1 MAETAARQ
9 RATTKRATTKRATKR
24 SARVRIR
31 MYRQGIGD
39 AFLLSFNHGSKPS
52 HILIDCGVLGGTP
65 DSKLWAQRIAANVA
79 GETGGRVNAI
89 VGTHPHWDHLSGFLD
104 ARDEFKALQV
114 NEVWLSWAENPQDP
128 EGRERTRET
137 ELQLDGARRAVARL
151 AAAPDEAARARAA
164 AIEQLLSFYG
174 PVGAAGGRST
184 AAALEALREL
194 VPEPRYCEPGDL
206 LAPDWLPGVRIYV
219 LAPPRDEKL
228 LGKLLGKKGS
238 EMYGL
243 GADSGFYA
251 ALLDPLAASKESS
264 AATAACIEAMC
275 PFETGLQW
283 RDERA
288 RTDPALAPVVAR
300 YRSPDERW
308 RAIDDQWLLA
318 AEQLALKLDNVVNNL
333 SMVLAFELTATKEV
347 LLFAADAQIGNWLS
361 WQKLVWTLTD
371 GRARTEVRAHDLLAR
386 TVFYKVGHHGSHNAT
401 LKDGGLE
408 AMSHPG
414 LVAAIPVDEQ
424 FANKTKK
431 WDMPAES
438 LYPRLLEKTR
448 GRVLRA
454 DGKGPTATDPK
465 RRHADERLWKAFAA
479 RVEVDPGTPS
489 LYVDYFLP

>member
-1 MAETAARQ
+1 MAKTVARKRTA
-9 RATTKRATTKRATKR
+9 KRRP
-24 SARVRIR
+24 RVRIR

-39 AFLLSFNHGSKPS
+39 AFLLSFHAGPKAS

-65 DSKLWAQRIAANVA
+65 DSKRWAQRIAANVA
-79 GETGGRVNAI
+79 RETGGRVNAI
-89 VGTHPHWDHLSGFLD
+89 VGTHPHWDHLSGFFD
-104 ARDEFKALQV
+104 ARDEFEALRV
-114 NEVWLSWAENPQDP
+114 DEVWLSWAENPQDP
-128 EGRERTRET
+128 AGRERTRAT

-151 AAAPDEAARARAA
+151 GAAPDEATRARAA
-164 AIEQLLSFYG
+164 AIEQMLSFYG
-174 PVGAAGGRST
+174 PLGAAGVRST
-184 AAALEALREL
+184 AAALEALRAL
-194 VPEPRYCEPGDL
+194 APDPRYCEPGDL
-206 LAPDWLPGVRIYV
+206 LTPEWLPGVRIYV

-228 LGKLLGKKGS
+228 LGKLLGKKGA

-243 GADSGFYA
+243 GADAGFYA
-251 ALLDPLAASKESS
+251 ALLDPSTAS
-264 AATAACIEAMC
+264 AAMC

-283 RDERA
+283 SEARA
-288 RTDPALAPVVAR
+288 RADPALAPIVSR

-361 WQKLVWTLTD
+361 WQKPVWTLTD
-371 GRARTEVRAHDLLAR
+371 GRSRTEVRAQDLLSR

-479 RVEVDPGTPS
+479 RVAVDPATPS

>member
-1 MAETAARQ
+1 MAKTAAR
-9 RATTKRATTKRATKR
+9 RPAARKRAAKPR
-24 SARVRIR
+24 ARVRIR

-39 AFLLSFNHGSKPS
+39 AFLLSFHTGPKPS

-79 GETGGRVNAI
+79 RETGGRVNAI
-89 VGTHPHWDHLSGFLD
+89 VGTHPHWDHLSGFFD
-104 ARDEFKALQV
+104 ARDEFKALKV
-114 NEVWLSWAENPQDP
+114 DEVWLSWAENPQDP

-164 AIEQLLSFYG
+164 AIEQMLSFYG
-174 PVGAAGGRST
+174 PLGAAGGRST
-184 AAALEALREL
+184 AAALEALRAL
-194 VPEPRYCEPGDL
+194 APDPRYCEPGDL
-206 LAPDWLPGVRIYV
+206 LTPEWLPGVRIYV

-243 GADSGFYA
+243 GADAGFYA
-251 ALLDPLAASKESS
+251 ALLDPSTVS
-264 AATAACIEAMC
+264 EAMC

-283 RDERA
+283 SEARA
-288 RTDPALAPVVAR
+288 RADPALAPVVSR
-300 YRSPDERW
+300 YRAPEARW

-333 SMVLAFELTATKEV
+333 SMVLAFEFTATKEV

-361 WQKLVWTLTD
+361 WQKLAWTLAD

-414 LVAAIPVDEQ
+414 LVAALPVDEQ
-424 FANKTKK
+424 FANGTKK
-431 WDMPAES
+431 WDMPADS

-454 DGKGPTATDPK
+454 DGKGPTATDPR

>member
-1 MAETAARQ
+1 MAETVAS
-9 RATTKRATTKRATKR
+9 KRAAKRPAKR
-24 SARVRIR
+24 DARARHRPRVRIR

-39 AFLLSFNHGSKPS
+39 AFLLSFYTGPKAS

-65 DSKLWAQRIAANVA
+65 DSKRWAQRIAANVA
-79 GETGGRVNAI
+79 QETGSRVNAI
-89 VGTHPHWDHLSGFLD
+89 VGTHPHWDHLSGFFD
-104 ARDEFKALQV
+104 ARDEFKALRV
-114 NEVWLSWAENPQDP
+114 DEVWLSWAENPQDP

-137 ELQLDGARRAVARL
+137 ELQFDGARRALARL
-151 AAAPDEAARARAA
+151 AASPDEAARARAA
-164 AIEQLLSFYG
+164 AIEQILSFFG
-174 PVGAAGGRST
+174 PVSAAGVRGT
-184 AAALEALREL
+184 ASALEALREL
-194 VPEPRYCEPGDL
+194 APDPRYCEPGDL
-206 LAPDWLPGVRIYV
+206 LTPEWLPGVRIYV

-251 ALLDPLAASKESS
+251 ALLDPVAASKAS
-264 AATAACIEAMC
+264 AAESAARVEAMR
-275 PFETGLQW
+275 PFEASLHW
-283 RDERA
+283 SDERA
-288 RTDPALAPVVAR
+288 RTETALEPVVSR
-300 YRSPDERW
+300 YRAPDERW

-333 SMVLAFELTATKEV
+333 SMVLAFELTATNEV

-361 WQKLVWTLTD
+361 WQKLAWTLTD
-371 GRARTEVRAHDLLAR
+371 GRTRTEVRAHDLLAR

-414 LVAAIPVDEQ
+414 LVAAIPVDQQ
-424 FANKTKK
+424 FANSTKK

-438 LYPRLLEKTR
+438 LYPHLLEKTR

-479 RVEVDPGTPS
+479 RVKVDPGTPS

>member
-1 MAETAARQ
+1 MADTVAGKRGAKRPAKPDTRARG
-9 RATTKRATTKRATKR
+9 RP
-24 SARVRIR
+24 RVRIR

-39 AFLLSFNHGSKPS
+39 SFLLTFYTGPKPS

-65 DSKLWAQRIAANVA
+65 DSKQWAQRIAANVA
-79 GETGGRVNAI
+79 RETGGRVNAV
-89 VGTHPHWDHLSGFLD
+89 VGTHPHWDHLSGFFD
-104 ARDEFKALQV
+104 AQDQFKALKV
-114 NEVWLSWAENPQDP
+114 DEVWLSWAENPQDP
-128 EGRERTRET
+128 EGREQTRET
-137 ELQLDGARRAVARL
+137 ELQLDGARRALTRL
-151 AAAPDEAARARAA
+151 AASPDEAARARAT

-174 PVGAAGGRST
+174 PVGAAGARGT

-194 VPEPRYCEPGDL
+194 TPAPRYCEPGDL
-206 LAPDWLPGVRIYV
+206 LTPEWLPGVRIYV

-251 ALLDPLAASKESS
+251 ALLDPVAAGKAS
-264 AATAACIEAMC
+264 AAETYAQMEALC
-275 PFETGLQW
+275 PFEASLHW
-283 RDERA
+283 SDVRA
-288 RTDPALAPVVAR
+288 RKESALAPVVAR
-300 YRSPDERW
+300 NRAPDERW

-333 SMVLAFELTATKEV
+333 SMVLAFEFTATQEV

-361 WQKLVWTLTD
+361 WRKLAWTLTD
-371 GRARTEVRAHDLLAR
+371 GGARSEVRAHDLLAR

-414 LVAAIPVDEQ
+414 LVAAISVDQQ
-424 FANKTKK
+424 FANQTKK

-438 LYPRLLEKTR
+438 LYPHLLEKTR

-465 RRHADERLWKAFAA
+465 RRHPDERLWKAFAA
-479 RVEVDPGTPS
+479 RVEVDPATPS